1 MRLSP
6 TLRLVVTA
14 FLLFVGV
21 AMIWWFVGFQIGKG
35 LMDDAGAGAAW
46 RSAYGWREGGV
57 ARLLF
62 LAVLSV
68 LALAVA
74 SPLQGWARWAL
85 LAGLGLGAGLALGLR
100 EGALAGIV
108 LYVLA
113 AAAVDEQEGAMQI
126 GVSVVLGLLVSFAF
140 TLEQPFTGGTTALA
154 VVLRDV
160 FYYWPLLLGPHLLDG
175 LLLARL
181 GASR

>member
-6 TLRLVVTA
+6 TLRLIVTA

-21 AMIWWFVGFQIGKG
+21 ALIWWFVGFQIGKG
-35 LMDDAGAGAAW
+35 LMEDVGAGATW

-57 ARLLF
+57 ARLLL
-62 LAVLSV
+62 LAVISV
-68 LALAVA
+68 LTLAVA

-85 LAGLGLGAGLALGLR
+85 LAGLGLAAGLALGLR
-100 EGALAGIV
+100 EGALAGII

-113 AAAVDEQEGAMQI
+113 AAAVDEQEGVMQI
-126 GVSVVLGLLVSFAF
+126 GVSVALGLLVAFAF
-140 TLEQPFTGGTTALA
+140 TLEQPFAGGQFALA

-160 FYYWPLLLGPHLLDG
+160 LFYWPLLLGPHLLEG

-181 GASR
+181 ASPR